1 MPIPVSDILK
11 RTDDLLLDE
20 VGDDGD
26 RVRWPNAERIR
37 WANDAM
43 GAILNRKP
51 GALAQRVVF
60 PLAAGTYQALPANG
74 SMLLDVVRNI
84 GADGVAPGL
93 PIRRTDRQLL
103 DDSDPTWHTGKQKG
117 SIKHFTYDDRTPKVF
132 YVYPP
137 AIAGTK
143 VELLQAALP
152 APVAENDLT
161 GIFDIGA
168 EYMEAVVNY
177 VCYRAFSKDSE
188 FAQAAIASGFYQ
200 AFEAALGEKSAA
212 DIGAS
217 PNQPGNSV

>member
-51 GALAQRVVF
+51 GALAQRVVHA
-60 PLAAGTYQALPANG
+60 LAAGTYQALQANG

-93 PIRRTDRQLL
+93 PVRRTDRQLL
-103 DDSDPTWHTGKQKG
+103 DDSDPTWHQAKPKVT
-117 SIKHFTYDDRTPKVF
+117 IKHFTFDDRTPKVF

-143 VELLQAALP
+143 VELLHAALP
-152 APVAENDLT
+152 AAVAEDDLD
-161 GIFDIGA
+161 GSFDIGA
-168 EYMEAVVNY
+168 EYLEAVVNF

-188 FAQAAIASGFYQ
+188 FANAAIAGGYYQ
-200 AFEAALGEKSAA
+200 AFEAALGMKAAA
-212 DIGAS
+212 DINAS